1 MKELSHQSSKMLYQF
16 TTDGVMLL
24 DRQGAIGQTNEQL
37 KSIFGILGNE
47 LYSLP
52 VDSLLGN
59 GFFHRISNELAYVNQ
74 AAMILERKIMIS
86 PGKYLYMRCTS
97 VPLPAEEEYGFLILV
112 QDITELKEFQ
122 NTIQLNR
129 ELHIKHYEEKKL
141 GMVMGMSE
149 IKALINEEIRI
160 SKEMKT
166 PLSIIVFD
174 KSFFEYIHYA
184 YGFFWEQKG
193 MDIFRDEVRGLINSP
208 IEIGRIEQN
217 SFVIL
222 LPWVKQEAAEE
233 LANKIRKRVE
243 QLRQAIEVE
252 EMNLV
257 RGFGVAELD
266 LNRQESFDSLI
277 LRADQFRVSDT
288 KEYRPF
294 SAQQ

>member
-1 MKELSHQSSKMLYQF
+1 M
-16 TTDGVMLL
+16 

-47 LYSLP
+47 LESLP
-52 VDSLLGN
+52 IDSLLGN
-59 GFFHRISNELAYVNQ
+59 GFFNRISNELAYVNQ
-74 AAMILERKIMIS
+74 AAMTLERKIMIS
-86 PGKYLYMRCTS
+86 PGKYLHMRCTS

-129 ELHIKHYEEKKL
+129 ELHIKHYEEKEL
-141 GMVMGMSE
+141 GMVIGMSE

-166 PLSIIVFD
+166 PLSVIVFD
-174 KSFFEYIHYA
+174 KSFFEYINYA
-184 YGFFWEQKG
+184 YGFFWKQKG

-208 IEIGRIEQN
+208 IEIGRVEQN

-288 KEYRPF
+288 KEYRPV

>member
-47 LYSLP
+47 LESLP
-52 VDSLLGN
+52 IDSLLGN
-59 GFFHRISNELAYVNQ
+59 GFFNRISNELAYVNQ
-74 AAMILERKIMIS
+74 AAMTLERKIMIS
-86 PGKYLYMRCTS
+86 PGKYLHMRCTS

-129 ELHIKHYEEKKL
+129 ELHIKHYEEKEL

-208 IEIGRIEQN
+208 IEIGRVEQN
-217 SFVIL
+217 SFIIL